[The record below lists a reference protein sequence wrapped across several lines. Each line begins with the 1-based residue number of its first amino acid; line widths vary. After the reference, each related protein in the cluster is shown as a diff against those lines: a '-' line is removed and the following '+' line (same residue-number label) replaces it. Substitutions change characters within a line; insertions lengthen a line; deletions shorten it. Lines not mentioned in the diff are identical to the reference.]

1 MTGRADAHEAAV
13 DHDRDLVAEGL
24 SFVHAVRRQHN
35 RGVLQVLQHLEQTA
49 AGDRIHASRR
59 LIEEFNRWVG

>member
-24 SFVHAVRRQHN
+24 GLVHAVRRQHN
-35 RGVLQVLQHLEQTA
+35 GRVLQVLQHLEQTA
-49 AGDRIHASRR
+49 ARDRIHACRR
-59 LIEEFNRWVG
+59 LV